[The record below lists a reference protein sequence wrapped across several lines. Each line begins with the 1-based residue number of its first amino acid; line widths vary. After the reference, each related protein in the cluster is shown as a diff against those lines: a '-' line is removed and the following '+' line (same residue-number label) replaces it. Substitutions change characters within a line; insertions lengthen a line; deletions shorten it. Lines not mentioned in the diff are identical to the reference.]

1 MSSWRAKEAVDS
13 EMILTDGFITVR
25 AIETEPLPQT
35 KLQILG
41 PVTTHLGLL
50 VISPNQVR
58 VLGGGEDGIVCNPA
72 GAWELGE
79 EEVLEEEENR
89 S

>member
-1 MSSWRAKEAVDS
+1 MSSWRAREAVDS

-58 VLGGGEDGIVCNPA
+58 VLG
-72 GAWELGE
+72 E
-79 EEVLEEEENR
+79 ER
-89 S
+89 MG